1 MPYSPVDPSS
11 LEGDELKRWYQR
23 SPAEIEQERQAARTQ
38 QYNDFFGGLRTSQPT
53 VDNSSQS
60 AQSTGTSPGLDVAS
74 SGQWPG
80 ITTPTFGDAY
90 FDTTDAGPDDGGYL
104 SPVGNPAN
112 PRLRREW
119 EQKWGLPWPKD
130 PVTGRNYDVAHIIA
144 KADGGKD
151 HVDNIRPMPRD
162 PHMAEH
168 MANGDLARWAQRPG
182 IARAF
187 GGRVGSTLGPLSIFS
202 DILGMISGR
211 VRTDTPDN
219 MWSDMVG
226 VPSQED
232 QRKALEQQQ
241 KAINPK
247 WKPGDPVVFET

>member
-1 MPYSPVDPSS
+1 
-11 LEGDELKRWYQR
+11 
-23 SPAEIEQERQAARTQ
+23 
-38 QYNDFFGGLRTSQPT
+38 
-53 VDNSSQS
+53 
-60 AQSTGTSPGLDVAS
+60 
-74 SGQWPG
+74 
-80 ITTPTFGDAY
+80 
-90 FDTTDAGPDDGGYL
+90 
-104 SPVGNPAN
+104 
-112 PRLRREW
+112 
-119 EQKWGLPWPKD
+119 
-130 PVTGRNYDVAHIIA
+130 
-144 KADGGKD
+144 
-151 HVDNIRPMPRD
+151 
-162 PHMAEH
+162 MAEH